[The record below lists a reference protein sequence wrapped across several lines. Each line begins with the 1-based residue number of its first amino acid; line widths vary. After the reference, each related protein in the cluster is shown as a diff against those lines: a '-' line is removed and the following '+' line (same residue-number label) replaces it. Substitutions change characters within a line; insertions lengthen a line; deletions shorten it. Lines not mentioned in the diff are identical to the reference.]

1 MIMEMTKMCDDDKN
15 DSGLWWCCYR
25 NDHDDSELELEYII
39 YKDCGLGSLDLA
51 NE

>member
-1 MIMEMTKMCDDDKN
+1 MIMEMTEMCDDDKN
-15 DSGLWWCCYR
+15 DSGLWWCCR

-39 YKDCGLGSLDLA
+39 YKDCGLGSLDLS